1 MKKIII
7 LLVSLIIAAC
17 ESSTESDPENFTGFW
32 QAKEV
37 AQHFWLEQIRSDS
50 LSGFGQLGI
59 SGNLGLVEWVPI
71 SVNGTISGSDIT
83 LWFIF
88 PDSANVFSGK
98 IYSERNLLGELVI
111 ANDTITVSYNK
122 RITYN

>member
-1 MKKIII
+1 MI
-7 LLVSLIIAAC
+7 VAC
-17 ESSTESDPENFTGFW
+17 ESSTESDPENLTGFW

-37 AQHFWLEQIRSDS
+37 AQHFWLEQIQSDS
-50 LSGFGQLGI
+50 LSGFGQLAI
-59 SGNLGLVEWVPI
+59 FSNLELVEWAPI
-71 SVNGTISGSDIT
+71 TVSGSISGSDIS
-83 LWFIF
+83 LWFTF
-88 PDSANVFSGK
+88 PDSVNFFNGK